1 MSTAHPPGTPA
12 TDFEEAMKRF
22 QREFAAQLP
31 ARLGEAE
38 QLLAACREA
47 PVDDARLLGLH
58 RCVHKLAG
66 TAGTFGMPEVSREA
80 RAIEDVLD
88 SLLARAGRDRAAF
101 DTAAGML
108 DALAQ
113 RARAA

>member
-1 MSTAHPPGTPA
+1 MQAG
-12 TDFEEAMKRF
+12 DFQEAMRRF
-22 QREFAAQLP
+22 QQEFASQLP
-31 ARLGEAE
+31 ARLLEAR

-47 PVDDARLLGLH
+47 PADDGRLRELH

-80 RAIEDVLD
+80 RAIEEQLDVL
-88 SLLARAGRDRAAF
+88 LQRAGRDVAAF
-101 DTAAGML
+101 GPAGAML

-113 RARAA
+113 RPAAA